1 MRRRWIIGGAIG
13 LGVLGVLA
21 FVLWA
26 LGAVWR
32 LGGDTPLT
40 VHGWI
45 AIALAFGLTGVI
57 GGGLMWLAFYSS
69 RHGWDD
75 IDREP

>member
-1 MRRRWIIGGAIG
+1 MPRRWIIGGALALLIVG
-13 LGVLGVLA
+13 ALG

-26 LGAVWR
+26 LSAMWR
-32 LGGDTPLT
+32 VGGDTPLS

-45 AIALAFGLTGVI
+45 ALALAFTLTGVI
-57 GGGLMWLAFYSS
+57 GGGLMWLAFHSA
-69 RHGWDD
+69 RNGWDD